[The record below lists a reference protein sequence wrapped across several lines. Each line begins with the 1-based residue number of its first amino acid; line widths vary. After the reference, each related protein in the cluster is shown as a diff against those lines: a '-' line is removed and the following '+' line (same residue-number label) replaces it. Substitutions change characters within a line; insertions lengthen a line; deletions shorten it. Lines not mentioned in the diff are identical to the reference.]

1 MTSLRVVRSTY
12 EACHNVRSILQGF
25 RVMVE
30 DRDLSMDSSFRE
42 ELRKIMSRG
51 GKIIPKNKVIKLP
64 KVFIGGRYIGDA
76 EDLQLLNETGK
87 LKKLVEGLPIMSR
100 RVCETC
106 GDFRFIICM
115 SCNGSRRYKFGR
127 YKNDGVLSYWFSVTY
142 EGVTE
147 VYRGYGEIPK
157 SGYHENMSIGME
169 RRRNGRVRE
178 ENCMRDCSRR

>member
-12 EACHNVRSILQGF
+12 EACHTVRSILQGF

-42 ELRKIMSRG
+42 ELRKIMSQG

-76 EDLQLLNETGK
+76 EDLQLLNETGE
-87 LKKLVEGLPIMSR
+87 LKKLVEGLPIMSGG
-100 RVCETC
+100 VCEAC

-115 SCNGSRRYKFGR
+115 ACNGSRRCYKEEHGFR
-127 YKNDGVLSYWFSVTY
+127 LCMYCNKNGLTRCDTCCTL
-142 EGVTE
+142 
-147 VYRGYGEIPK
+147 K
-157 SGYHENMSIGME
+157 S
-169 RRRNGRVRE
+169 
-178 ENCMRDCSRR
+178 